1 VNGVVRVSRP
11 QPPYEGRTFEQF
23 RVGDRFSS
31 EVAITDGLLSRAA
44 ELIGDYNPLHVD
56 PGFAARSHFG
66 GPILH
71 GVITSALMSAPFGNL
86 VAGTAIAYVEHAA
99 RFLAPVR
106 PGDTLT
112 MTWQV
117 HESTPKPAHGGGLVK
132 ASCEA
137 RNQRGEL
144 VATAHGTMLVAGSLA
159 DAP

>member
-1 VNGVVRVSRP
+1 
-11 QPPYEGRTFEQF
+11 
-23 RVGDRFSS
+23 
-31 EVAITDGLLSRAA
+31 
-44 ELIGDYNPLHVD
+44 
-56 PGFAARSHFG
+56 
-66 GPILH
+66 
-71 GVITSALMSAPFGNL
+71 VITSALMSAPFGNL

-117 HESTPKPAHGGGLVK
+117 DESTPKPAHGGGLVS

-137 RNQRGEL
+137 RNQSGEL

-159 DAP
+159 EAP